1 MSGSRIPAT
10 PPTGMRMAPAMPLTN
25 NTITSMGTTLSRVR
39 IFSDLNAR
47 NFRDSHSDPNTIDP
61 AVGSGTIPGVYVH
74 LGNISP
80 YAHKLALEA
89 KYGIATTYVDEL
101 QLKWQQLKAGVARHH
116 AIPNPAS
123 VGTDAEFDSFDPDP
137 RVWNDFYIDRRD
149 AVMSE
154 IFAKSFHDK
163 TACIYLLNTFLSF
176 HRASQENRRLS
187 PDDFLATQT
196 LELLTENREL
206 AHSPDIFAYLEI
218 LVQASPSPELA
229 GSADLGPEELQARKA
244 VLARIGD
251 AYLNFLH
258 SYKYVSQVFVVW
270 LQTLIRNGKPSPCS
284 GKAYLTTAATMV
296 AALEEFP
303 SFLPAESFV
312 SRLETYTA
320 RLSGLSD
327 WIRIKLSREDYL
339 VRLQYTHLVVLEPL
353 PEDFPKLGGQIILN
367 TPSVKDPFAQVL
379 CVVWAGLGIK
389 PQLWMMHFSNS
400 EEEIRKEAQHRAL
413 KESRPGGLVP
423 IAGDASNE
431 GESST
436 AGSNHDDQSQV

>member
-1 MSGSRIPAT
+1 
-10 PPTGMRMAPAMPLTN
+10 MAPAMSLTN
-25 NTITSMGTTLSRVR
+25 HTITAMGTTLSRLR
-39 IFSDLNAR
+39 IFSDLNAK
-47 NFRDSHSDPNTIDP
+47 NFRDSHSDPDTIDP

-123 VGTDAEFDSFDPDP
+123 VGTDAEFDPFDPAP
-137 RVWNDFYIDRRD
+137 KVWNDFYIDRCD

-154 IFAKSFHDK
+154 IFAKCFRDK
-163 TACIYLLNTFLSF
+163 TACTYLLKTLISF
-176 HRASQENRRLS
+176 HDASLEERRLT
-187 PDDFLATQT
+187 PDESLATQQT
-196 LELLTENREL
+196 LELLTENRAL
-206 AHSPDIFAYLEI
+206 THSPDIFAYFEVL
-218 LVQASPSPELA
+218 ARTSPNSKLA
-229 GSADLGPEELQARKA
+229 GSANLSPEEQLARTS
-244 VLARIGD
+244 VLAQIG
-251 AYLNFLH
+251 AENLYLLQ

-284 GKAYLTTAATMV
+284 GKAYLTTAATMA

-303 SFLPAESFV
+303 SFLPLESFF
-312 SRLETYTA
+312 SRLDTYTSM
-320 RLSGLSD
+320 LSGLSD
-327 WIRIKLSREDYL
+327 WMRIKLSREDYL
-339 VRLQYTHLVVLEPL
+339 VRLQYAHLVVLESL
-353 PEDFPKLGGQIILN
+353 PEDFLKWDRQAISN
-367 TPSVKDPFAQVL
+367 TPGMEEQFAQVL
-379 CVVWAGLGIK
+379 CVVWAELGIK

-400 EEEIRKEAQHRAL
+400 KEEIRKEAQHRAL
-413 KESRPGGLVP
+413 TESRPAGLVP

-436 AGSNHDDQSQV
+436 AGRNHDDQSQV